1 MKMTGEMLQAA
12 TKKAVELGILPRQSH
27 IEDLATNAEIM
38 QEILAAAMEALPAH
52 ENEPALSHSTD

>member
-12 TKKAVELGILPRQSH
+12 TKKAVELGILPRQSR

-38 QEILAAAMEALPAH
+38 PEILGAAMEALPAH
-52 ENEPALSHSTD
+52 ESETALSHSED